1 MQSTGQGTT
10 HSSQPV
16 HSSVMTVCICL
27 AAPTMASTGQA
38 WMHLVQPMHS
48 ASRMKAICGGTG
60 PLGASKGSGWTFSRS
75 ARAMMVAVPPGGHLL
90 IASPWAMP
98 SA

>member
-1 MQSTGQGTT
+1 MQSTGQGATQ
-10 HSSQPV
+10 SSQPV
-16 HSSVMTVCICL
+16 HSAVITVCICL

-60 PLGASKGSGWTFSRS
+60 PLGASRGSGWTFSRS
-75 ARAMMVAVPPGGHLL
+75 ARAMMVEVPPGGHLL